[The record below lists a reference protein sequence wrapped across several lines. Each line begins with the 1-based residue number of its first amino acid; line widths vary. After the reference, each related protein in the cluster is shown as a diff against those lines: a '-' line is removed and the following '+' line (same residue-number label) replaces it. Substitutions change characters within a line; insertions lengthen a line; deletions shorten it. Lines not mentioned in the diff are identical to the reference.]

1 VLASDRAAC
10 DGPFVS
16 KPRPEIL
23 TEAAAALEAELRRYE
38 ELAAAAAAVPLT
50 SGKNLD
56 RAARA
61 AAEAADS
68 QDRVAVRVGAL
79 VQVIAAAREQQQ
91 ATAEGLAR
99 RALEIQARTRV
110 FQTLLDAFGSLG
122 NDAKGINELVE
133 RTAES
138 SRDDAP
144 PEARAEALPRL
155 DEVLARMDD
164 VADRASRLSARAEEE
179 KMTDV
184 ARQAESLAQQLRSA
198 RNKLLI
204 LRRKLAGGAPN

>member
-1 VLASDRAAC
+1 MGKSRIDV
-10 DGPFVS
+10 
-16 KPRPEIL
+16 L
-23 TEAAAALEAELRRYE
+23 TETAAALESELRRYE

-79 VQVIAAAREQQQ
+79 VQVIAAAREQQE

-99 RALEIQARTRV
+99 RALEIQARTQV
-110 FQTLLDAFGSLG
+110 FQALLETFGSLG
-122 NDAKGINELVE
+122 EAAKSINELVE
-133 RTAES
+133 QAAES

-144 PEARAEALPRL
+144 PEKRAEAIPRL
-155 DEVLARMDD
+155 EQVLAKMND
-164 VADRASRLSARAEEE
+164 VATLADRLSARAEEE
-179 KMTDV
+179 KITDV
-184 ARQAESLAQQLRSA
+184 ARQAESLSQQLRAA

-204 LRRKLAGGAPN
+204 LHRKLAGGALN